1 MLFFL
6 GYRGQGRLP
15 GNRDLTQTHDGLT
28 LSPTDCA
35 RLVRRTHSINRGG
48 LSNPCGNETG
58 HPSARTRFT
67 VVELGTGL
75 RYKDRTEV
83 MFRSGAKTSFPL
95 RGLINT
101 LAHLRHLLFL
111 DLFQVRLPCQVG
123 VACVVVAFA
132 IRDVW
137 GISDGMYAPHHTIQS
152 HNQRRFSMT
161 AVIKLR

>member
-28 LSPTDCA
+28 LSPTECA

-58 HPSARTRFT
+58 HLSARTRFT

-75 RYKDRTEV
+75 RYNDRTEV
-83 MFRSGAKTSFPL
+83 MFRSGAKIRFFFA
-95 RGLINT
+95 RINNT
-101 LAHLRHLLFL
+101 LALLCHLLFGPCSSGQTPMSGRRGL
-111 DLFQVRLPCQVG
+111 RHYCLYYTRRLGEQ
-123 VACVVVAFA
+123 
-132 IRDVW
+132 
-137 GISDGMYAPHHTIQS
+137 
-152 HNQRRFSMT
+152 
-161 AVIKLR
+161 